1 MILLSYIILL
11 IIGRQF
17 IVSDKRKNSAFKN
30 TLFLPLVATKVSG
43 VILVAFFFCYF
54 QIIQKCI
61 E

>member
-1 MILLSYIILL
+1 MISLSYIILL

-17 IVSDKRKNSAFKN
+17 IVDKRKNSAFKN

-43 VILVAFFFCYF
+43 MILVAFFFCYF